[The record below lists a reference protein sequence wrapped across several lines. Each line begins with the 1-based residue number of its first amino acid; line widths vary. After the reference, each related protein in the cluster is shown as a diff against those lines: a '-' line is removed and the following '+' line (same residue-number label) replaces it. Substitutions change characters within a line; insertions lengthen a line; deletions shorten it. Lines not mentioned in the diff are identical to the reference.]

1 MGSTTEG
8 LGDGTVRAPPKTR
21 IARELTD
28 DYLPRM
34 SQWVKNA
41 TEENFD
47 AEVVEASRRVPV
59 FVDFWAPWCGPCR
72 TLGPLLDRL
81 AEEHQ
86 GAFLVA
92 KINVDENPRLAGEF
106 GIRSI
111 PAVKAISGGEIVDEF
126 VGALPEPALRQFV
139 RRLLPSEA
147 DQFAKEG
154 QAAETKGDA
163 AAAEAL
169 YRKAL
174 ESDPNQPRARLGIG
188 RLLASSNVEA
198 ALQELDRVLPGTLER
213 EEADRVA
220 ARLRLVNENG
230 AGVAELRARVEAN
243 PADLEARLQ
252 LARALAAAQDYE
264 AALTHLLEIVKRDR
278 NYADEVGRKSMLD
291 IFNVLGARHPIA
303 ERYRGELA
311 RVLYS

>member
-1 MGSTTEG
+1 
-8 LGDGTVRAPPKTR
+8 
-21 IARELTD
+21 
-28 DYLPRM
+28 M
-34 SQWVKNA
+34 SQWVRNV
-41 TEENFD
+41 TEDNFD

-59 FVDFWAPWCGPCR
+59 IVDFWAPWCGPCR
-72 TLGPLLDRL
+72 TLGPILDRL
-81 AEEHQ
+81 ADEHQ

-92 KINVDENPRLAGEF
+92 KINVDENPRLAAEF

-111 PAVKAISGGEIVDEF
+111 PAVKAIAEGEIVDEF

-147 DQFAKEG
+147 DRLVEEG
-154 QAAETKGDA
+154 QAAETKRDT

-169 YRKAL
+169 YRRAL
-174 ESDPNQPRARLGIG
+174 ESDPNQPQARLGIG
-188 RLLASSNVEA
+188 RLLASSNVEE
-198 ALQELDRVLPGTLER
+198 ALQELDRVLPGTPQR

-220 ARLRLVNENG
+220 SRLRLANENG
-230 AGVAELRARVEAN
+230 AGLAELRARVEAN
-243 PADLEARLQ
+243 PADLEARLH

-278 NYADEVGRKSMLD
+278 NYADEAGRKSMLD

>member
-1 MGSTTEG
+1 MLLQAS
-8 LGDGTVRAPPKTR
+8 LSKTR
-21 IARELTD
+21 IARVSTD
-28 DYLPRM
+28 DYLSRM
-34 SQWVKNA
+34 SQWVRNV
-41 TEENFD
+41 TEDNFD

-59 FVDFWAPWCGPCR
+59 IVDFWAPWCGPCR
-72 TLGPLLDRL
+72 TLGPILDRL
-81 AEEHQ
+81 ADEHQ

-92 KINVDENPRLAGEF
+92 KINVDENPRLAAEF

-111 PAVKAISGGEIVDEF
+111 PAVKAIAEGEIVDEF

-147 DQFAKEG
+147 DRLVEEG
-154 QAAETKGDA
+154 QAAETKRDT

-169 YRKAL
+169 YRRAL
-174 ESDPNQPRARLGIG
+174 ESDPNQPQARLGIG
-188 RLLASSNVEA
+188 RLLASSNVEE
-198 ALQELDRVLPGTLER
+198 ALQELDRVLPGTPQR

-220 ARLRLVNENG
+220 SRLRLANENG
-230 AGVAELRARVEAN
+230 AGLAELRARVEAN
-243 PADLEARLQ
+243 PADLEARLH

-278 NYADEVGRKSMLD
+278 NYADEAGRKSMLD

>member
-1 MGSTTEG
+1 M
-8 LGDGTVRAPPKTR
+8 P
-21 IARELTD
+21 TD
-28 DYLPRM
+28 DYPSRM
-34 SQWVKNA
+34 NQWVKNV
-41 TEENFD
+41 TEDSFD

-59 FVDFWAPWCGPCR
+59 VVDFWAPWCGPCR

-92 KINVDENPRLAGEF
+92 KINVDENPRLATEF
-106 GIRSI
+106 AIRSI
-111 PAVKAISGGEIVDEF
+111 PAVKAIAEGEIVDEF

-147 DQFAKEG
+147 DRLAEEG

-163 AAAEAL
+163 AAAEEL

-174 ESDPNQPRARLGIG
+174 ENDPNQPRARLGLG
-188 RLLASSNVEA
+188 RLLASSSVEE
-198 ALQELDRVLPGTLER
+198 ALQELDRVLPGTPER
-213 EEADRVA
+213 EEADRIA
-220 ARLRLVNENG
+220 ARLRLANQNG

-264 AALTHLLEIVKRDR
+264 AALTHLLEVVKLDR
-278 NYADEVGRKSMLD
+278 HYADEAGRKSMLD

>member
-1 MGSTTEG
+1 
-8 LGDGTVRAPPKTR
+8 V
-21 IARELTD
+21 LTD

-34 SQWVKNA
+34 SQWVKNVSEDTFEA
-41 TEENFD
+41 Q
-47 AEVVEASRRVPV
+47 VVEPSRRVPV
-59 FVDFWAPWCGPCR
+59 LVDFWAPWCGPCR
-72 TLGPLLDRL
+72 TLGPLLDQL

-111 PAVKAISGGEIVDEF
+111 PAVKAIAEGEIVDEF

-147 DQFAKEG
+147 DRLAEEG
-154 QAAETKGDA
+154 QAAETKGDT

-169 YRKAL
+169 YRKAV

-188 RLLASSNVEA
+188 RLLASTNAGA
-198 ALQELDRVLPGTLER
+198 ALQELDRVLPGTPER

-220 ARLRLVNENG
+220 ARLRLANENG
-230 AGVAELRARVEAN
+230 AEVAELRTRVEAN
-243 PADLEARLQ
+243 PADLEARLN

-264 AALTHLLEIVKRDR
+264 TALTHLLEIVKRDR
-278 NYADEVGRKSMLD
+278 NYADEAGRKSMLD

>member
-1 MGSTTEG
+1 MN
-8 LGDGTVRAPPKTR
+8 
-21 IARELTD
+21 
-28 DYLPRM
+28 
-34 SQWVKNA
+34 QWVKNV
-41 TEENFD
+41 TEDNFD

-59 FVDFWAPWCGPCR
+59 VVDFWAPWCGPCR

-81 AEEHQ
+81 ADEHQ
-86 GAFLVA
+86 GAFLVG
-92 KINVDENPRLAGEF
+92 KINVDENPRLAAEF

-111 PAVKAISGGEIVDEF
+111 PAVKVIAEGEIVDEF

-147 DQFAKEG
+147 DRLAEEG
-154 QAAETKGDA
+154 QAAETKGDV

-174 ESDPNQPRARLGIG
+174 ERDPNQPRARLGIG
-188 RLLASSNVEA
+188 RLLASSNVEE
-198 ALQELDRVLPGTLER
+198 ALQELDRVLPGTPER
-213 EEADRVA
+213 EEADRLA
-220 ARLRLVNENG
+220 AHLRLANENG
-230 AGVAELRARVEAN
+230 AGMAELRARVEAN
-243 PADLEARLQ
+243 PADLEALLQ

-278 NYADEVGRKSMLD
+278 NYADEAGRKSMLD
-291 IFNVLGARHPIA
+291 IFNVLGARHPVA

>member
-1 MGSTTEG
+1 
-8 LGDGTVRAPPKTR
+8 
-21 IARELTD
+21 
-28 DYLPRM
+28 
-34 SQWVKNA
+34 
-41 TEENFD
+41 
-47 AEVVEASRRVPV
+47 
-59 FVDFWAPWCGPCR
+59 
-72 TLGPLLDRL
+72 LLDRL

-278 NYADEVGRKSMLD
+278 NYADEAGRKSMLD